1 MSTNGKGIYFHSE
14 TREVLRVAEGGP
26 NPGGGWIRIGED
38 DTLGLLAVRHLVEE
52 RKLVDDI
59 TTVEWFGM
67 RRGTHSRPAGRP
79 P

>member
-1 MSTNGKGIYFHSE
+1 MKRNGKGIYFHSE
-14 TREVLRVAEGGP
+14 TREVLRVAEGGL
-26 NPGGGWIRIGED
+26 NPGEGWIRIGED

-67 RRGTHSRPAGRP
+67 RRGTDSRPAGRP